1 MSRRVSMINKG
12 VIKELNDTIVVLDV
26 ETTGF
31 SKYKDRIVELGAIKL
46 QNGRKIDELNI
57 LINPCMV
64 IPDKVISVHGI
75 TNEMVKN
82 KPDETF
88 YVPDILK
95 FLNGVSYIVAHNANF
110 DIGFIEEM
118 FKRNGYLFDC
128 DYIDTLEASK
138 SLIYG
143 SDSYKLVDLAKFL
156 NINVD
161 VSHRALA
168 DVETTVMLLRHLAY
182 RVMKLNL

>member
-1 MSRRVSMINKG
+1 MSQQVSMINKD
-12 VIKELNDTIVVLDV
+12 VIRELNDIIVVLDV

-46 QNGRKIDELNI
+46 EKGRKIGELNL
-57 LINPCMV
+57 LINPCMI

-75 TNEMVKN
+75 TNEMVSD
-82 KPDETF
+82 KPNERF
-88 YVPDILK
+88 YLPEILK
-95 FLNGVSYIVAHNANF
+95 FLNGVSYIVAHNVNF

-118 FKRNGYLFDC
+118 FKRNGYSFDC

-138 SLIYG
+138 SLIHG
-143 SDSYKLVDLAKFL
+143 TSSYKLVDLASFL
-156 NINVD
+156 HID
-161 VSHRALA
+161 VKTSHRALA

-182 RVMKLNL
+182 RVMQLNL